1 MKIKSNIELGKLKIL
16 YVTISLIVTV
26 FSMSYFSA
34 NVAHGAVANPTP
46 TAKITFTFDDGLQS
60 AATQAQPILT
70 RYGLTG
76 TSYVTTG
83 CIGMTT
89 APNTCHADTDARYM
103 TWTQV
108 KQLQTAGWEIGS
120 HTVTHPYLA
129 SSDASD
135 GQPNVLTPTQV
146 AAELSQSKAALSAQG
161 ITANALSTPYGDYSS
176 ATLAEIAK
184 YYTSHRGFAD
194 QNANNW
200 PYNDY
205 LLNNMPVQSGV
216 TVAQVKA
223 KIDAAITNKQWL
235 ILTFHDIK
243 LLPSSNPDDYQYG
256 SLALEQ
262 IASYVKTK
270 QTAGLITPVNVS
282 QGLVTSDV
290 NLLPNGTFDSG
301 ITGGWTTD
309 APTLVTH
316 DTLNNGSVPNPA
328 NAIKLTSSALAN
340 AHLFSPYTTVNS
352 NTSYLLKSFLNVSKI
367 TSSELGFYID
377 EFDASG
383 RWISGQ
389 YKNGERSVFV
399 EEYNIAYK
407 PTSSSVKTARLQVIA
422 GANSGVNAYID
433 NIQWFPLVSA
443 TPPVQTNLVTNSTFD
458 NGIADGWTTDSS
470 TTITKDT
477 ANHGSPNNPVNSIL
491 MKSTT
496 ANTHL
501 SSPKVTVDST
511 KNYTLQSYLDLQQ
524 VSEGDEIGFYVDE
537 YDANGNWTS
546 GQYKTGIRSVSK
558 GEVGFQYKPSS
569 TNVKSASLQ
578 IIVTANE
585 TISAYYDDLRW
596 HLEI

>member
-1 MKIKSNIELGKLKIL
+1 MKIKSTIELAKLKLL
-16 YVTISLIVTV
+16 YVTISLIVMV
-26 FSMSYFSA
+26 FSMSYFST

-60 AATQAQPILT
+60 AAAQARPILA

-83 CIGMTT
+83 CVGMTT
-89 APNTCHADTDARYM
+89 IPNTCRADTDARYM

-108 KQLQTAGWEIGS
+108 KQLQAAGWEIGS

-135 GQPNVLTPTQV
+135 GQPDVLTPAQV
-146 AAELSQSKAALSAQG
+146 SSELSQSKAILASQG
-161 ITANALSTPYGDYSS
+161 ITANALSTPYGDYSN

-184 YYTSHRGFAD
+184 HYTSHRGFAD
-194 QNANNW
+194 QNVNNW
-200 PYNDY
+200 PYSDY

-223 KIDAAITNKQWL
+223 KIDAAIANKQWL

-243 LLPSSNPDDYQYG
+243 LLPSSDPDDYQYG
-256 SLALEQ
+256 SVALEQ
-262 IASYVKTK
+262 IASYVRTK
-270 QTAGLITPVNVS
+270 RTAGLIAPVNIS

-290 NLLPNGTFDSG
+290 NLLPNSSFDDG
-301 ITGGWTTD
+301 IAGGWTTD
-309 APTLVTH
+309 LPASVTK
-316 DTLNNGSVPNPA
+316 DTLNNGSVPSAINS
-328 NAIKLTSSALAN
+328 IKLTSSSAN
-340 AHLFSPYTTVNS
+340 SHLFTPGISVNS
-352 NTSYLLKSFLNVSKI
+352 NTSYLIKSFLNVSTI
-367 TSSELGFYID
+367 LSGEVGFYID

-383 RWISGQ
+383 RWVSGQ

-399 EEYNIAYK
+399 EEYNIPYK
-407 PTSSSVKTARLQVIA
+407 PTSSSVKIARLQVIA
-422 GANSGVNAYID
+422 SANSGIAAYID
-433 NIQWFPLVSA
+433 NMQWFPLVTT
-443 TPPVQTNLVTNSTFD
+443 TPPTQTNLVANGNFD

-477 ANHGSPNNPVNSIL
+477 GNHGSPNNPVNSIL

-496 ANTHL
+496 KNTHL
-501 SSPKVTVDST
+501 SSPKVTVDGT

-524 VSEGDEIGFYVDE
+524 VSDGGEIGFYIDE
-537 YDANGNWTS
+537 FDANGNWVS

-578 IIVTANE
+578 VIVTANE
-585 TISAYYDDLRW
+585 TITAYYDDLRW
-596 HLEI
+596 YLEI